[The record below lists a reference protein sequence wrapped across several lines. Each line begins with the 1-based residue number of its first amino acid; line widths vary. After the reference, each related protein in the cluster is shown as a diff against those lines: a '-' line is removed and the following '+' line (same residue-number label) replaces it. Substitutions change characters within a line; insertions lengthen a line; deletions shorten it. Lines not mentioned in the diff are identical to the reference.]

1 MKKQIKA
8 YYLPAINQSLLTEYL
23 TDTCQCDGCISE
35 EGEHSNEYHGCE
47 VVVISR
53 EKKRDWRTGIEY
65 PTVTWVFAE
74 DVMTAV
80 EDGAVVD
87 SLSNEQN
94 IDKALVIH
102 ERIHEDLRI

>member
-1 MKKQIKA
+1 
-8 YYLPAINQSLLTEYL
+8 
-23 TDTCQCDGCISE
+23 
-35 EGEHSNEYHGCE
+35 
-47 VVVISR
+47 VVIYR

-80 EDGAVVD
+80 EDIDPDYILKGEV
-87 SLSNEQN
+87 LSS
-94 IDKALVIH
+94 IRGKDDKSERLH